1 MQECSSSVTTGLA
14 SQIESYLR
22 LPENVKVVTVY
33 DASDIQQAEVAAEI
47 LGINGDE
54 FAPAVAIDVEW
65 PCAAW
70 DGNGCASIMQVHRL
84 PRIICFLSVTCNR

>member
-1 MQECSSSVTTGLA
+1 LQECSSSVATGLA

-22 LPENVKVVTVY
+22 LPENVKVVTIY
-33 DASDIQQAEVAAEI
+33 DASDIQQAEAAAEI

-54 FAPAVAIDVEW
+54 FIAPAVAIDVEW

-84 PRIICFLSVTCNR
+84 PADCLFSFSNM